1 MSIQEKE
8 TLKHHPSATN
18 TKICHQIADLTIT
31 SCPAWHQNEAM
42 VVKTSETQLKMP
54 DPARPAWPLWNKV
67 APSQELPGIAGFFF
81 IACLFYRLFKPTNDI
96 SNAQK

>member
-8 TLKHHPSATN
+8 TLNHHPSATN

-42 VVKTSETQLKMP
+42 VVKTSETQFE
-54 DPARPAWPLWNKV
+54 DARPSK
-67 APSQELPGIAGFFF
+67 
-81 IACLFYRLFKPTNDI
+81 ACLAFVE
-96 SNAQK
+96 